1 MVCVHRK
8 PGGGEEV
15 GDCQLAL
22 SPTTIKGERVAER
35 RQSALGV
42 ERERWLS
49 FLAVEGGGERVD
61 CCGVGVALVV
71 VLVLSSWL
79 SELIVLP

>member
-1 MVCVHRK
+1 MCAPEAGRR
-8 PGGGEEV
+8 GRSLG
-15 GDCQLAL
+15 CRLAP
-22 SPTTIKGERVAER
+22 SISIVYKARSESVA

-42 ERERWLS
+42 ERERWLRS
-49 FLAVEGGGERVD
+49 LLWKDRRRESGLW
-61 CCGVGVALVV
+61 CVGVALVV